1 MQINKKLLM
10 GVVVSSTLLAG
21 CQTFNDFMDGTFGSS
36 SKTQRTTGT
45 GTPLENVPKTPP
57 PPYQGSTERTTTSSL
72 VIYASSATPIDGY
85 VMVER
90 NNQRIYVDP
99 RQTLLRSDL
108 KNVLAE
114 QDDQGR
120 PYVRLF
126 FNPNGSQK
134 LQRIT
139 SQNIGRSL
147 TVTYKDNLISN
158 LNINRAVSDG
168 ILNVPMASA
177 NDAIALEG
185 RILDGD

>member
-1 MQINKKLLM
+1 MQINKKLLL
-10 GVVVSSTLLAG
+10 GVIVSSSLLAG

-36 SKTQRTTGT
+36 GKGQSTTGI
-45 GTPLENVPKTPP
+45 GTPIESVPKTPP

-72 VIYASSATPIDGY
+72 VVYASSATPMDGY

-108 KNVLAE
+108 NNVLAE

-126 FNPNGSQK
+126 FNAAGAQK

-147 TVTYKDNLISN
+147 TVTHNNTLISN
-158 LNINRAVSDG
+158 INITRTVSDG
-168 ILNVPMASA
+168 VLNVPMATA

>member
-1 MQINKKLLM
+1 MKINKKLLL
-10 GVVVSSTLLAG
+10 GAIVSSSLLAG

-36 SKTQRTTGT
+36 TETPST
-45 GTPLENVPKTPP
+45 GTPIESVPKTPP
-57 PPYQGSTERTTTSSL
+57 QTSQAERTTTSSL
-72 VIYASSATPIDGY
+72 VIYASSATPMQGY

-108 KNVLAE
+108 NNVLAE

-126 FNPNGSQK
+126 FNSTGAEK

-139 SQNIGRSL
+139 SNNIGRTL
-147 TVTYKDNLISN
+147 TVTHKDSLISN
-158 LNINRAVSDG
+158 INITSTVSNG

>member
-1 MQINKKLLM
+1 MPMQ
-10 GVVVSSTLLAG
+10 
-21 CQTFNDFMDGTFGSS
+21 D
-36 SKTQRTTGT
+36 
-45 GTPLENVPKTPP
+45 
-57 PPYQGSTERTTTSSL
+57 
-72 VIYASSATPIDGY
+72 Y

-108 KNVLAE
+108 NNVLAE

-126 FNPNGSQK
+126 FNSAGSQK

-139 SQNIGRSL
+139 SNNVGRSL
-147 TVTYKDNLISN
+147 AVTYRDSLISN
-158 LNINRAVSDG
+158 INITSVVNDG

-177 NDAIALEG
+177 DEAIALEG

>member
-1 MQINKKLLM
+1 MKINKKLLL
-10 GVVVSSTLLAG
+10 GTIICSSLLAG
-21 CQTFNDFMDGTFGSS
+21 CQSFNDFMDGTFG
-36 SKTQRTTGT
+36 TGKPAPST
-45 GTPLENVPKTPP
+45 GTPIESVPSLPPSQTPP
-57 PPYQGSTERTTTSSL
+57 GERTTTSSL
-72 VIYASSATPIDGY
+72 VIYASSATPMSGY

-108 KNVLAE
+108 NNVLAE

-126 FNPNGSQK
+126 FNAAGAQK

-139 SQNIGRSL
+139 SNNIGRTL
-147 TVTYKDNLISN
+147 TVTHRDNLISN
-158 LNINRAVSDG
+158 INITSAVTNG

-177 NDAIALEG
+177 DDAIALEG

>member
-1 MQINKKLLM
+1 MKINKKLLL
-10 GVVVSSTLLAG
+10 GALVCSSMLAG
-21 CQTFNDFMDGTFGSS
+21 CQTFNDIMDGTFGSS
-36 SKTQRTTGT
+36 KKTTGT
-45 GTPLENVPKTPP
+45 GTPIESVPKTPP
-57 PPYQGSTERTTTSSL
+57 PTAPAERTTTSSL
-72 VIYASSATPIDGY
+72 VIYASSATPMQGY
-85 VMVER
+85 VLVER

-108 KNVLAE
+108 NNVLAE

-126 FNPNGSQK
+126 FNSAGAQK

-139 SQNIGRSL
+139 SNNIGRTL
-147 TVTYKDNLISN
+147 TVTHKDHLISN
-158 LNINRAVSDG
+158 INITSAVSNG

>member
-1 MQINKKLLM
+1 MKINKKLLL
-10 GVVVSSTLLAG
+10 GAIICSSLLAG
-21 CQTFNDFMDGTFGSS
+21 CQTFNDFMDGTFGS
-36 SKTQRTTGT
+36 KDKAPVTGT
-45 GTPLENVPKTPP
+45 TPIGSVPTTPP
-57 PPYQGSTERTTTSSL
+57 PSGEQTTTSSL
-72 VIYASSATPIDGY
+72 VIYASSTSPMSGY

-108 KNVLAE
+108 NNVLAE

-126 FNPNGSQK
+126 FNAAGAQK
-134 LQRIT
+134 LRQIT
-139 SQNIGRSL
+139 SNNIGRSL
-147 TVTYKDNLISN
+147 TVTHRDVLISN
-158 LNINRAVSDG
+158 INITSVVSDG

-177 NDAIALEG
+177 DAAISLEG

>member
-1 MQINKKLLM
+1 MIKVNKKLLL
-10 GVVVSSTLLAG
+10 GAIVSSSLLAG
-21 CQTFNDFMDGTFGSS
+21 CQTFNDIMDGNFGSS
-36 SKTQRTTGT
+36 KQEPTTGT
-45 GTPLENVPKTPP
+45 PIEQVPTTPP
-57 PPYQGSTERTTTSSL
+57 PQAVPAEQTTTSSL
-72 VIYASSATPIDGY
+72 VIYASSAMPMQDY

-108 KNVLAE
+108 NNVLAE

-126 FNPNGSQK
+126 FNSAGSQK

-139 SQNIGRSL
+139 SNNVGRSL
-147 TVTYKDNLISN
+147 AVTYRDSLISN
-158 LNINRAVSDG
+158 INITSVVNDG

-177 NDAIALEG
+177 DEAIALEG